1 MVRVFAVLCCLS
13 SELDPMQII
22 LCLFPCY
29 AITHSGSKQLTECP
43 NNDDA
48 MPTGMKERSLKDL
61 LSLYVISFNNDFSMK
76 NKLISS
82 LFVSGEL

>member
-13 SELDPMQII
+13 SELDPMQTI
-22 LCLFPCY
+22 LCLLPCY
-29 AITHSGSKQLTECP
+29 EITHSGSEQLTECP

-48 MPTGMKERSLKDL
+48 VPTGMKERSLKDL
-61 LSLYVISFNNDFSMK
+61 LSLYLISSNNDFSMK